1 MKKIFAIAVAVA
13 MSLSAMAQ
21 EHGFYGNRFTD
32 NWYIGLNGGVG
43 AHTKTPKMMSNLN
56 FDLGL
61 RFGKWLSPSIG
72 MAIEATGMFTNKSN
86 GVKVSNGTPAF
97 SQIGILATVNL
108 TNAIKSYYG
117 EPRKFEV
124 ILAPGFLWGHNYGD
138 NVPGTVL
145 NSFINKLAVDVCY
158 NFGKKKEWQAYIE
171 PSLNYLIGG
180 IDDGYEEEGVNKNL
194 VYYNINQSFLMLN
207 VGITYKFKTS
217 NGTHNFALVESC
229 NDEEID
235 NINDL
240 INQLRAADE
249 ESDEKITS
257 VEKENTK
264 IEQDIDACASTP
276 QVEEKIRVPDLPT
289 VFYQV
294 NKSNITPA
302 QEQNV
307 AVAAEVLKNHP
318 EYKLH
323 IKGYASPEGGH
334 SNNMSLGV
342 RRANAVKDMLVSKY
356 GIKADRIVAEG
367 CDPTDELFPV
377 YEFNRVAVML
387 LEK

>member
-1 MKKIFAIAVAVA
+1 

-32 NWYIGLNGGVG
+32 NWYIGINGGAAAG
-43 AHTKTPKMMSNLN
+43 TTSPEMIKNIN

-61 RFGKWLSPSIG
+61 RLGKWFSPTIG
-72 MAIEATGMFTNKSN
+72 MAIEGTGMFSNKWGGNKISEA
-86 GVKVSNGTPAF
+86 TPAY
-97 SQIGILATVNL
+97 SQLGILATVNL

-124 ILAPGFLWGHNYGD
+124 ILAPGFLWAHNYGE

-145 NSFINKLAVDVCY
+145 NSFVNKLAIDFCY

-180 IDDGYEEEGVNKNL
+180 IDDGTNEDGIEKNL

-207 VGITYKFKTS
+207 VGLTYKFKTS

-229 NDEEID
+229 DDNEID

-240 INQLRAADE
+240 INQLRAQEDEADGQ
-249 ESDEKITS
+249 IAN
-257 VEKENTK
+257 VEKENQK
-264 IEQDIDACASTP
+264 IEDDIDVCASTP
-276 QVEEKIRVPDLPT
+276 QVVEEVRVPDLPT

-342 RRANAVKDMLVSKY
+342 RRAEAVKTMLVNKY
-356 GIKADRIVAEG
+356 GIKADRINAEG

-377 YEFNRVAVML
+377 YEFNRVAIML